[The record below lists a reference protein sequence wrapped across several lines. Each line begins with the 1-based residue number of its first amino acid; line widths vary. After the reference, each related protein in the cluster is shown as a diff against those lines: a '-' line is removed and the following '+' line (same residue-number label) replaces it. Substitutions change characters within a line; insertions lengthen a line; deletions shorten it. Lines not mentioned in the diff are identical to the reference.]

1 MVVDFTILSERR
13 ENLAGQRF
21 SRYTV
26 IGPYDIVRNI
36 VRWVCKCDCGTEK
49 IVWANNLKAGNVIS
63 CGCAQKEKAVEVGK
77 LKAANIIGQRFG
89 RLMVLE
95 RSGSTRHRR
104 ATWLCRCDCGKTKT
118 IKGNALL
125 SGNTQS
131 CGCIQKETMHRILWN
146 PNLTDEERFV
156 NRNRNI
162 AVPGV
167 NPWRKKVYNRDYYI
181 CQKCGEPRC
190 GNLVAHHKDGWE
202 WCKERRLDVANG
214 VTVCSDCHARFHA
227 QYGYGGNTEAQWNE
241 FAQRQKVAV

>member
-36 VRWVCKCDCGTEK
+36 VRWVCKCDCGAEK
-49 IVWANNLKAGNVIS
+49 IVWANHLKSGHVIS
-63 CGCAQKEKAVEVGK
+63 CGCAQREKAVEVGK
-77 LKAANIIGQRFG
+77 AKARDLIGQRFG

-104 ATWLCRCDCGKTKT
+104 ANWLCRCDCGKTKT

-131 CGCIQKETMHRILWN
+131 CGCIQKETMHRIRWRED
-146 PNLTDEERFV
+146 LTMEERL
-156 NRNRNI
+156 NSRHRNLMPEM
-162 AVPGV
+162 AA
-167 NPWRKKVYNRDYYI
+167 WRKSVYMRDGHA
-181 CQKCGEPRC
+181 CQSCGDNGR
-190 GNLVAHHKDGWE
+190 LVAHHKNSWRDFPDQRFVIE
-202 WCKERRLDVANG
+202 NG
-214 VTVCSDCHARFHA
+214 ITCCRPCHKIFHSIYS
-227 QYGYGGNTEAQWNE
+227 YGRNTEGQWDE
-241 FAQRQKVAV
+241 FVRRQKVAV